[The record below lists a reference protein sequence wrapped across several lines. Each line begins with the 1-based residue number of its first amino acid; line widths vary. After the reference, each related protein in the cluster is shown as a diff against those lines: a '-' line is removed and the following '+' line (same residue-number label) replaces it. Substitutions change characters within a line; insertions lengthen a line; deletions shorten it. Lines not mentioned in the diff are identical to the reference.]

1 MSAPA
6 MAGSSRRES
15 WLDALRIVSAFLVIV
30 NHTNSKV
37 FQSLA
42 PQDIQWW
49 LSIGWYY
56 VSKMAVPLFVMV
68 SGACL
73 LPRRDSAQQR
83 KAGQRPGN
91 AQGRGDSRH

>member
-1 MSAPA
+1 MTPSAT
-6 MAGSSRRES
+6 AGNARREG
-15 WLDALRIVSAFLVIV
+15 WLDALRVLAAFGVIV

-73 LPRRDSAQQR
+73 LPRRDRPR
-83 KAGQRPGN
+83 KVL
-91 AQGRGDSRH
+91 GRTETL